1 MIGILLVRHGETEL
15 NERGLLQ
22 GWRDSPLTA
31 RGIQQAQALRDRL
44 KEEPFTH
51 AVTSDLGR
59 AKQTMSILLEGREL
73 SVYETELL
81 RERHYGALEATSERV
96 WRLQRDRLM
105 REKGEELVPEQ
116 GESRADVRQRTR
128 EFVASL
134 DSLPMGARL
143 LVVGH
148 SHWNRQ
154 FLCDIL
160 DIPEENWILL
170 SQSHSGLTALVR
182 DTPESSW
189 RCLFMDDVSHL
200 EPPQPPGGA
209 QTPDQG

>member
-22 GWRDSPLTA
+22 GWRDSPLTE

-44 KEEPFTH
+44 QVEPFTH

-59 AKQTMSILLEGREL
+59 AKQTMSILLEGRQL
-73 SVYETELL
+73 SVFETELL
-81 RERHYGALEATSERV
+81 RERHYGALEGTSERV

-116 GESRADVRQRTR
+116 GESRADVQLRTR
-128 EFVASL
+128 EFVATL

-143 LVVGH
+143 LIVGH

-154 FLCDIL
+154 FLSDL
-160 DIPEENWILL
+160 LFIPQENWPIL
-170 SQSHSGLTALVR
+170 SQSHTGLTALVR
-182 DTPESSW
+182 DTPESLW
-189 RCLFMDDVSHL
+189 RCLFVDDTSHL
-200 EPPQPPGGA
+200 EPPLSQEDPLA
-209 QTPDQG
+209 PDMG

>member
-15 NERGLLQ
+15 NGRGLLQ
-22 GWRDSPLTA
+22 GWRDSPLTE
-31 RGIQQAQALRDRL
+31 RGIQQAQSLRDRL
-44 KEEPFTH
+44 KSEPFTH

-73 SVYETELL
+73 AAFESELL
-81 RERHYGALEATSERV
+81 RERHYGLLEGTSERV

-116 GESRADVRQRTR
+116 GESRADVQQRTR

-134 DSLPMGARL
+134 NSLPMGARL
-143 LVVGH
+143 LIVGH

-154 FLCDIL
+154 FLSDL
-160 DIPEENWILL
+160 LEIPEENWILL

-182 DTPESSW
+182 DAPESPW

-200 EPPQPPGGA
+200 EPPQDEAP
-209 QTPDQG
+209 QTEREG